1 MKNDIIKL
9 HVGREAR
16 FYAWIAFDG
25 GEYMTKINNGNSLWL
40 NLKNTNTNGWNSGST
55 RNCAGTGYLSKK
67 YIDPKIRY
75 GSDGSKSFTA
85 IRWPFIR
92 MAELYL
98 NLAEC
103 YAALGETQPA
113 LDNLNV
119 IRKRAGFK
127 DLKESDI
134 TPAMTLMDW
143 VRNERF
149 VELYEEGHRYYD
161 LRRWAIAPNM
171 LKAGV
176 RYGLNG
182 LGAANPSFEQF
193 NQPTLINQPFTWD
206 NRLYLLPVWTG
217 NGIDELYSNP
227 QMVQAPNY

>member
-1 MKNDIIKL
+1 
-9 HVGREAR
+9 
-16 FYAWIAFDG
+16 
-25 GEYMTKINNGNSLWL
+25 
-40 NLKNTNTNGWNSGST
+40 
-55 RNCAGTGYLSKK
+55 
-67 YIDPKIRY
+67 
-75 GSDGSKSFTA
+75 
-85 IRWPFIR
+85 
-92 MAELYL
+92 
-98 NLAEC
+98 
-103 YAALGETQPA
+103 
-113 LDNLNV
+113 
-119 IRKRAGFK
+119 
-127 DLKESDI
+127 
-134 TPAMTLMDW
+134 MDW